1 MANLPISLT
10 CADYARVM
18 PLATGAVKPDGIDL
32 TMVLG
37 REGSW
42 PMRAEMLRRAASDPT
57 VHGGESSMA
66 GHLRRI
72 DKGDRSLVAL
82 PVFPL
87 RNFTA
92 RDLYVRKDGAVKT
105 PADLRGKR
113 VGMYDWVASGSIWYR
128 HFLRFIGVPPEGLQ
142 WWIGDVDEPKITSHV
157 YTLPPG
163 VQAAPEGRALS
174 EMLIAGDLDAI
185 YSPSRPRRY
194 HPVDGPIVRLFPD
207 IRAIE
212 RDYFRQTGMF
222 PPQHLVVLR
231 RKVWERNKWIARA
244 LTEAFI
250 RCNDVFTRAQR
261 SFPYASPWQD
271 TELEETEGLMGAD
284 FHPYGFEQ
292 NRATVET
299 FNDQAHTLG
308 IISRRITAEEYF
320 AEFLES

>member
-1 MANLPISLT
+1 MAKLPISLT
-10 CADYARVM
+10 CGDYARVM
-18 PLATGAVKPDGIDL
+18 RLATGEVAPDGIDL
-32 TMVLG
+32 TMMLG

-42 PMRAEMLRRAASDPT
+42 PMRAEMLRRAASDPD

-72 DKGDRSLVAL
+72 EKGDRSLIGL

-92 RDLYVRKDGAVKT
+92 RDLYVRKDGPVKS

-157 YTLPPG
+157 YTLPAG

-185 YSPSRPRRY
+185 YSPPRPRRY

-207 IRAIE
+207 IRSIE
-212 RDYFRQTGMF
+212 REYFRQTGVF
-222 PPQHLVVLR
+222 PPQHLIVLR
-231 RKVWERNKWIARA
+231 REAWERNKWIARA
-244 LTEAFI
+244 LTDAFI
-250 RCNDVFTRAQR
+250 RCNEVFSKAQR
-261 SFPYASPWQD
+261 SFPYASPWLD
-271 TELEETEGLMGAD
+271 IELEETEALMGSD
-284 FHPYGFEQ
+284 FHSYGFEK
-292 NRATVET
+292 NRATIEA
-299 FNDQAHTLG
+299 FNDQAHRLG
-308 IISRRITAEEYF
+308 IVGRRITAEEYF